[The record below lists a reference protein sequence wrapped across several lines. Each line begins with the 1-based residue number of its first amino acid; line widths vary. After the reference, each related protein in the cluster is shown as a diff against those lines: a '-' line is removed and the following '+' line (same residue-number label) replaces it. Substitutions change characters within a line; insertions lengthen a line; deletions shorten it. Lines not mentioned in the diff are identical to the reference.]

1 VTPLRNR
8 IRVTVGGIAARL
20 APHLV
25 REIEAGV
32 HTGHNIRLKRWI
44 MQAQAHAALTRG
56 SEAELS
62 RVLMTQWQAQ
72 DPDAFYDKYSDR
84 FREWFF
90 GPHKVIIDETV
101 ALAPETPFRLLVEPL
116 APDHDLDRDEG
127 SHIFGLERSFSHNYA
142 ALLSEAGLQLRYRN
156 EVLSGGVRWIMM
168 LAQGPG
174 QVSGRGGMA
183 GLPA

>member
-1 VTPLRNR
+1 VL
-8 IRVTVGGIAARL
+8 
-20 APHLV
+20 
-25 REIEAGV
+25 EYFS
-32 HTGHNIRLKRWI
+32 
-44 MQAQAHAALTRG
+44 RG
-56 SEAELS
+56 SLGRIFA
-62 RVLMTQWQAQ
+62 
-72 DPDAFYDKYSDR
+72 D
-84 FREWFF
+84 
-90 GPHKVIIDETV
+90 
-101 ALAPETPFRLLVEPL
+101 LAGKPGSAVVLVEPL